1 MAKELDLRTLMPLT
15 ETSFYI
21 LISLLEPL
29 HGYAIMQKVEK
40 LSSGRI
46 IFGPGTLYGALNN
59 LQVLGLIAP
68 YGKTT
73 GSERRKTY
81 WITDAGR
88 QLVDLEIA
96 RLQEMVSN
104 AKILVS
110 ALKETCDG
118 KK

>member
-1 MAKELDLRTLMPLT
+1 MAKELDLHKLMPLT

-40 LSSGRI
+40 LSNGRI
-46 IFGPGTLYGALNN
+46 MFGPGTLYGALNN
-59 LQVLGLIAP
+59 LQSLGLIAP
-68 YGKTT
+68 HGETT
-73 GSERRKTY
+73 GGERRKTY

-88 QLVDLEIA
+88 QLVDLEIN

-104 AKILVS
+104 ARMLVS
-110 ALKETCDG
+110 AV
-118 KK
+118 